1 MLGKTTCGGG
11 VMTAEAVLR
20 RKAAFAV
27 ASDLASPET
36 RALFEANG
44 YRSEQEIVAVL
55 ESDTIEDVFSR
66 IRRNAPPATVA
77 IFWPETGQLE
87 YTSFAPGSE
96 ESAVAAA
103 KEQIGGT
110 ATIGM
115 LFEHVERQARGQ
127 YRFNLVWDK
136 PAMRV
141 ARFESATA

>member
-1 MLGKTTCGGG
+1 MN
-11 VMTAEAVLR
+11 AEATLR

-27 ASDLASPET
+27 ARDLASAET
-36 RALFEANG
+36 RTLFEANG

-66 IRRNAPPATVA
+66 IRRNTPPVTVA
-77 IFWPETGQLE
+77 IFWPETGRLE
-87 YTSFAPGSE
+87 YTSFAPGDE
-96 ESAVAAA
+96 GSAVAAA

-115 LFEHVERQARGQ
+115 LFEHVARQARGQ
-127 YRFNLVWDK
+127 FRFNLVWDN

-141 ARFESATA
+141 ARFEAVSA